1 MKRILA
7 LALSHTLM
15 ANATDGT
22 EAGAAGAATEEAPKK
37 EKAPK
42 DSKNGVTRPKAG
54 TKTGRVWEIAD
65 AQSQALGSPAPRA
78 PVLEAATGE
87 GINAAT
93 AATQYGRWRKYH
105 GLEGT
110 GKTVTAKPEEATES
124 APKVEDDAV

>member
-15 ANATDGT
+15 ATATDGT
-22 EAGAAGAATEEAPKK
+22 EGGAAGAAAEAPEKPA
-37 EKAPK
+37 KAPK

-110 GKTVTAKPEEATES
+110 GKTVEAKPAETAEQ
-124 APKVEDDAV
+124 PQVEDDAV